1 MSIYDLANC
10 TSGATLC
17 IVPMSD
23 QEVIISGV
31 HVDLTESL
39 KTVVMEKVRKLFSH
53 DRKIIRIRVTLEM
66 SKNKAHQDEF
76 LAHGRIEIGGPDIE
90 AKAASE
96 DLYKSIDMMVA
107 KLDRQLVDA
116 VKIEK
121 DKRKR

>member
-1 MSIYDLANC
+1 
-10 TSGATLC
+10 
-17 IVPMSD
+17 MSD